1 MLRSLGAEVDTTDD
15 GLIIRGKPSL
25 SGGETDSFGD
35 HRIAMAAA
43 IAAQRCESAVTIT
56 NAQSVAKSYP
66 AFFEDYNS
74 LGGKAYVL

>member
-1 MLRSLGAEVDTTDD
+1 
-15 GLIIRGKPSL
+15 
-25 SGGETDSFGD
+25 
-35 HRIAMAAA
+35 MAAA
-43 IAAQRCESAVTIT
+43 IAAQRCENAVTIT